1 MFWGITGDDV
11 EEPGWG
17 IASELVLE
25 FAMLSR
31 GFFRCPRRPWRR
43 SSSYGGARELH
54 LEYME
59 DNHSVVHTTRYFVL
73 HILIMM
79 LADHSRT
86 LLVVTS
92 DGPLNC
98 INEQRFTSHEHSKTP
113 FSTCCALR
121 TLHQLCR
128 QKRPFSELLPM
139 RKHRVY
145 VQEPVTPSA
154 NCLQLAQNPK
164 VLAALYSQH
173 CCAYSGV
180 VVPQPSPRST
190 QSYPLLN
197 ASVNVPPTHCRCED
211 TQSVYAS
218 YAFRTGTAY
227 LIRVDTSKE

>member
-73 HILIMM
+73 HILILM

-92 DGPLNC
+92 DGPPQFYQRAAIHESRTFKDTILNM
-98 INEQRFTSHEHSKTP
+98 
-113 FSTCCALR
+113 LR
-121 TLHQLCR
+121 TADLAPAVQT
-128 QKRPFSELLPM
+128 KAPFLGVVTNEKTSSICSRTSYPLGKLLTTRTKP
-139 RKHRVY
+139 
-145 VQEPVTPSA
+145 ES
-154 NCLQLAQNPK
+154 
-164 VLAALYSQH
+164 S
-173 CCAYSGV
+173 SGV
-180 VVPQPSPRST
+180 VLPTLLRVFWRRSPAAIT
-190 QSYPLLN
+190 
-197 ASVNVPPTHCRCED
+197 
-211 TQSVYAS
+211 
-218 YAFRTGTAY
+218 
-227 LIRVDTSKE
+227 